1 MTSWRHYVYFGMMS
15 NDFLFFEEMSTY
27 YFSGV
32 IVEPSGQWSQ
42 KVIVFLVQEEIKS
55 SKSGT
60 WRMWGWLDALKSLRV
75 TLMMW
80 VRVSQLQQGIIDPFT
95 SKRDWEWA
103 RFFWCIYGLRPSQGP
118 LTHKVEEANIQ
129 PFWLNKLGQEMIYYM
144 EKNSTFL
151 HDTGSNPEQGR

>member
-1 MTSWRHYVYFGMMS
+1 MTSWRHYVYFSMMS
-15 NDFLFFEEMSTY
+15 NDFLSLEEMSTY

-42 KVIVFLVQEEIKS
+42 KVIVFSVQGEIKL

-80 VRVSQLQQGIIDPFT
+80 VRASQLQQGIIDPFA
-95 SKRDWEWA
+95 SKRELGMGKIFLAYLWTE
-103 RFFWCIYGLRPSQGP
+103 SQGP

-129 PFWLNKLGQEMIYYM
+129 PFWLNKLGQERIFYI
-144 EKNSTFL
+144 EKNATFL